1 VNRAG
6 RLVAGVAKMRR
17 HVVVVGA
24 WDNRITQHCAPDD
37 YDDLP
42 RRIDRVTIAGDV
54 PIGVDG
60 ARSYVLEG
68 DAAHY
73 TPSV

>member
-1 VNRAG
+1 VI
-6 RLVAGVAKMRR
+6 
-17 HVVVVGA
+17 
-24 WDNRITQHCAPDD
+24 WDNRITQHYAPDD

-42 RRIDRVTIAGDV
+42 RRLNRVTVAGDV

-60 ARSYVLEG
+60 HRSYALEG

-73 TPSV
+73 SPAA